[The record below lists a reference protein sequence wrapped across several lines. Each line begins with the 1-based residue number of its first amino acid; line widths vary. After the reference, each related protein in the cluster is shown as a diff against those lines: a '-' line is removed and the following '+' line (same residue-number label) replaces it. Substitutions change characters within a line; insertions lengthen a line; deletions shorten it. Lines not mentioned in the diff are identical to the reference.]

1 MPVVTHTAIPAEV
14 RILIVED
21 HPVVRLG
28 LKNLIESA
36 PPLKVVAA
44 IEDGLGVYTACQ
56 NHAPHIVLLDLGL
69 PGMNGIDVIH
79 QLRRRW
85 SDLGIVVMTADTT
98 EHRASA
104 ALLAGANGYVLKN
117 SSQQVLLETLWKV
130 WRGHTVLDPALNAAL
145 LATPSVASAE
155 VTLTTRE
162 RQVLKLIAEGCRNRD
177 IAEHLTITIK
187 TVETHRLNL
196 MRKLDAHN
204 AADLTNWAHRLGL
217 N

>member
-28 LKNLIESA
+28 LKNLLDAA
-36 PPLKVVAA
+36 PPLKVVAEV
-44 IEDGLGVYTACQ
+44 EDGLEVYAACQ
-56 NHAPHIVLLDLGL
+56 RHAPHIVLLDLGL
-69 PGMNGIDVIH
+69 PGMSGIDVIH

-85 SDLGIVVMTADTT
+85 SDLGIVVMTADTA

-130 WRGHTVLDPALNAAL
+130 WRGHTALDPALNAAQL
-145 LATPSVASAE
+145 GTPSAAPAE
-155 VTLTTRE
+155 VALTPRE

-177 IAEHLTITIK
+177 VAERLTITIK

>member
-1 MPVVTHTAIPAEV
+1 MPVVTHTAVPAEV

-28 LKNLIESA
+28 LKNLLDAA
-36 PPLKVVAA
+36 PPLKVVAEV
-44 IEDGLGVYTACQ
+44 EDGLEVYAACQ
-56 NHAPHIVLLDLGL
+56 RHTPHIVLLDLGL
-69 PGMNGIDVIH
+69 PGMSGIDVIH

-85 SDLGIVVMTADTT
+85 SDLGIVVMTADTA
-98 EHRASA
+98 ERRASA

-130 WRGHTVLDPALNAAL
+130 WRGQTALDPALNAAQL
-145 LATPSVASAE
+145 GTPSAASTEVA
-155 VTLTTRE
+155 LTPRE

-177 IAEHLTITIK
+177 VAERLTITIK

>member
-1 MPVVTHTAIPAEV
+1 MPVVTHTAIPTEV

-21 HPVVRLG
+21 HPIVRLG
-28 LKNLIESA
+28 LKNLLDAA
-36 PPLKVVAA
+36 PPLMVVAEV
-44 IEDGLGVYTACQ
+44 EDGLEVYAACQ
-56 NHAPHIVLLDLGL
+56 RHMPHIVLLDLGL
-69 PGMNGIDVIH
+69 PGMSGIDVIH

-85 SDLGIVVMTADTT
+85 SDLSIVVMTADTA

-104 ALLAGANGYVLKN
+104 ALRAGANGYVLKN

-130 WRGHTVLDPALNAAL
+130 WRGHTALDPTLNAAQ
-145 LATPSVASAE
+145 LAMPSTARAE
-155 VTLTTRE
+155 VTLTPRE

-177 IAEHLTITIK
+177 VAERLTITIK

>member
-1 MPVVTHTAIPAEV
+1 MPVVTFTTTPAEV
-14 RILIVED
+14 RILVVED
-21 HPVVRLG
+21 HPVARLG
-28 LKNLIESA
+28 MKNLIEA
-36 PPLKVVAA
+36 TPPLKVVAEV
-44 IEDGLGVYTACQ
+44 EDGLDVYAACQ
-56 NHAPHIVLLDLGL
+56 HYSPHIVLLDLGL
-69 PGMNGIDVIH
+69 PGMNGIDVIR

-85 SDLGIVVMTADTT
+85 SDLGIVVMTADTA

-104 ALLAGANGYVLKN
+104 ALMAGANGYVLKN

-130 WRGHTVLDPALNAAL
+130 WHGQTALDPALNAAQIM
-145 LATPSVASAE
+145 AASASGVE
-155 VTLTTRE
+155 TTLTSRE

-177 IAEHLTITIK
+177 VAERLTITIK

>member
-1 MPVVTHTAIPAEV
+1 MPAVTHTAIPAEI

-28 LKNLIESA
+28 LKNLLDAA
-36 PPLKVVAA
+36 PPLKIVAEV
-44 IEDGLGVYTACQ
+44 EDGLDVYAACQ
-56 NHAPHIVLLDLGL
+56 CHSPHIVLLDLGL

-85 SDLGIVVMTADTT
+85 ANLGIVVMTADTA

-130 WRGHTVLDPALNAAL
+130 WRGHTALDPALNAAQIS
-145 LATPSVASAE
+145 APFGSSAE
-155 VTLTTRE
+155 LTLTLRE
-162 RQVLKLIAEGCRNRD
+162 RQVLKLIAEGRRNRD
-177 IAEHLTITIK
+177 IAERLTITIK

>member
-1 MPVVTHTAIPAEV
+1 MSVVTHTAIPNEV

-28 LKNLIESA
+28 LKNLLDAA
-36 PPLKVVAA
+36 PPLKVIAEV
-44 IEDGLGVYTACQ
+44 DNGLEVYSTCQ
-56 NHAPHIVLLDLGL
+56 RHAPHIVLLDLGL
-69 PGMNGIDVIH
+69 PGMGGIDVIH

-85 SDLGIVVMTADTT
+85 SDLGIVVMTADTAV
-98 EHRASA
+98 HRASA
-104 ALLAGANGYVLKN
+104 ALIAGANGYVLKN

-130 WRGHTVLDPALNAAL
+130 WRGHTALDPALNATQ
-145 LATPSVASAE
+145 LAAPSAARAE
-155 VTLTTRE
+155 VALTPRE

-177 IAEHLTITIK
+177 VAERLTITIK

-204 AADLTNWAHRLGL
+204 AADLTNWAHSLGL

>member
-28 LKNLIESA
+28 LKNLLDAA
-36 PPLKVVAA
+36 PPLKVVAEV
-44 IEDGLGVYTACQ
+44 EDGLEVYSACQ
-56 NHAPHIVLLDLGL
+56 RHTPHIVLLDLGL
-69 PGMNGIDVIH
+69 PGMSGIDVIH

-85 SDLGIVVMTADTT
+85 SDLGIVVMTADTA
-98 EHRASA
+98 EPRASA

-130 WRGHTVLDPALNAAL
+130 WRGHTALDPALNAAQIG
-145 LATPSVASAE
+145 TPSAARAE
-155 VTLTTRE
+155 VALTPRE

-177 IAEHLTITIK
+177 VAERLTITIK